1 MIDMEEWTIENWEEK
16 VNEND
21 ITAFYLY
28 TPICGTCKIAS
39 KMMEVI
45 EELLPHIPIG
55 KGNINFLEEF
65 AYKQQIES
73 VPCLLITKDG
83 KVHEKVYAFK
93 SVQNLYEKLIL

>member
-1 MIDMEEWTIENWEEK
+1 MVYILRPLRYLACTSGVYGLSGTLRGHQLGNRPGPK
-16 VNEND
+16 GRGND
-21 ITAFYLY
+21 
-28 TPICGTCKIAS
+28 G
-39 KMMEVI
+39 
-45 EELLPHIPIG
+45 PHIPIG

-65 AYKQQIES
+65 AYEQQIES